1 MWDRTGST
9 ILKRLQSADSEVVEE
24 VVEGFVVG
32 GIVVAELLA
41 VAESAVAGELVVLVA
56 VAESVVVGEL
66 VGLVAVVVVVVD
78 EGIAESSG
86 TDQMQSGLPGLDLD
100 YRRGW
105 SPPKTRC
112 ATFEED
118 QLALLCSSRL
128 HRWYLAATVTVVSD
142 NSRFLKSGRGTVRE
156 NQLYCPHD

>member
-9 ILKRLQSADSEVVEE
+9 ILKRLQSADSGVVEE
-24 VVEGFVVG
+24 VIEGSVVG

-41 VAESAVAGELVVLVA
+41 VAESVVAGELVVLVA

-66 VGLVAVVVVVVD
+66 VVLVAVVVVVD

-86 TDQMQSGLPGLDLD
+86 TDHMQSGLPGLDLHCC
-100 YRRGW
+100 RGW
-105 SPPKTRC
+105 SPPKIRY

-118 QLALLCSSRL
+118 QLALPCSSRL
-128 HRWYLAATVTVVSD
+128 HQWYLAATVKVVSD
-142 NSRFLKSGRGTVRE
+142 NSRFLKSGRGTAWE